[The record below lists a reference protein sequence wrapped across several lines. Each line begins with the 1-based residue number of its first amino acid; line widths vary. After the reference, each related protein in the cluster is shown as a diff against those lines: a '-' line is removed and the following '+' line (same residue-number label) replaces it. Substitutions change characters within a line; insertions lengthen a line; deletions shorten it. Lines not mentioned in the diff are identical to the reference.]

1 MDQWYFAYGS
11 NLSKEQMEERIGSS
25 REARVA
31 WLTGYRLVFNKRSKK
46 DGTGKA
52 NIVPAAG
59 ATVWGVVYRCS
70 YDDLQK
76 MDKCEGVKGGH
87 YQRHAIRVQLD
98 SGEELDAVTY
108 VAGERFL
115 AAESLKPSTEYLET
129 IITGARQHRLPDD
142 YIRSIE
148 ALAGS

>member
-70 YDDLQK
+70 Y
-76 MDKCEGVKGGH
+76 
-87 YQRHAIRVQLD
+87 
-98 SGEELDAVTY
+98 
-108 VAGERFL
+108 
-115 AAESLKPSTEYLET
+115 
-129 IITGARQHRLPDD
+129 
-142 YIRSIE
+142 
-148 ALAGS
+148 